1 MLYFCEYYDV
11 VPDKNGCPDK
21 IKRRVLTMK
30 KKKIVSIICALSM
43 LASLAACTGE
53 TDKALSE
60 TDTSGSSVVNAA
72 DKDYSGKTVAGKVT
86 AIDGSVVA
94 LQLGELSENA
104 EGNTPPEK
112 PSGDAGENA
121 NSAPEASGSS
131 NTQNTPP
138 ERPAGESSDSQ
149 ATPSEKP
156 SGSPGSA
163 QTFTAGNENTTVD
176 LSTAKLTK
184 NSETISVS
192 DIKENDILKITF
204 DNSNFA
210 SLVEVVAVGGAAGWE

>member
-1 MLYFCEYYDV
+1 
-11 VPDKNGCPDK
+11 
-21 IKRRVLTMK
+21 MK

-43 LASLAACTGE
+43 LASLSACTGE
-53 TDKALSE
+53 TDKTLSE

-86 AIDGSVVA
+86 AIDGSVVT
-94 LQLGELSENA
+94 LRLGELSENA
-104 EGNTPPEK
+104 EGNTSPEK

-138 ERPAGESSDSQ
+138 E
-149 ATPSEKP
+149 KP

-176 LSTAKLTK
+176 LSTAQLTK

-210 SLVEVVAVGGAAGWE
+210 SLVEVVAVGGAAEWE

>member
-1 MLYFCEYYDV
+1 MPRQDQKEGLNHEKEKDSFNHMRTVDA
-11 VPDKNGCPDK
+11 G
-21 IKRRVLTMK
+21 
-30 KKKIVSIICALSM
+30 
-43 LASLAACTGE
+43 LACGLHRGNRQSPFRNR
-53 TDKALSE
+53 S
-60 TDTSGSSVVNAA
+60 SGSSVVNAA

-86 AIDGSVVA
+86 AIDGSVVT

-176 LSTAKLTK
+176 LSTAQLTE

-210 SLVEVVAVGGAAGWE
+210 SLVEVVAVGGAAEWE